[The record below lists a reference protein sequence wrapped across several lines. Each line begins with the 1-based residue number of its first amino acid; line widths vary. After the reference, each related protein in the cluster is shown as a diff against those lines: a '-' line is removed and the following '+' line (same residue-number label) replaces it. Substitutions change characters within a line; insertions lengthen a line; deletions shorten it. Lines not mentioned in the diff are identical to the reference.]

1 MLGREGLKSSTE
13 FAILNANYMKNRLD
27 GHYDLLYVGEHGRVA
42 HEMIL
47 DCRGFKKSAGV
58 EVVDIAKRLID
69 YGFHAPT
76 VSFPVAGTLM
86 IEPTE
91 SETKAELDRFCDAL
105 IQIRK
110 EIAVIESGKADA
122 TNNVLKNAPHLVE
135 EVTSSN
141 WDRPYSREEA
151 AFPLPYVAQQKYW
164 APVARIDDA
173 FGDRNL
179 MCACPPIES
188 YEEVEA

>member
-1 MLGREGLKSSTE
+1 
-13 FAILNANYMKNRLD
+13 
-27 GHYDLLYVGEHGRVA
+27 
-42 HEMIL
+42 
-47 DCRGFKKSAGV
+47 
-58 EVVDIAKRLID
+58 
-69 YGFHAPT
+69 
-76 VSFPVAGTLM
+76 
-86 IEPTE
+86 
-91 SETKAELDRFCDAL
+91 
-105 IQIRK
+105 
-110 EIAVIESGKADA
+110 
-122 TNNVLKNAPHLVE
+122 TNNVLKNAPHRVE